1 MKSTLVRSALP
12 LAFLCSAALAQT
24 GSVPSAPTPGGSAAA
39 PVASAPAGATKIG
52 IINIQQAIALTN
64 EGKRDIDAL
73 EKKFDP
79 KRVELQSLNKE
90 VEDLQKQLDS
100 QGSKLNDEA
109 RNNLVKSIETKRK
122 TLQRQAEDAQ
132 NDYQGQQQELVNR
145 VGTKLMETLDKYA
158 KANGFSM
165 IIDVSGPQNPILWAQ
180 PNVDVTQQVA
190 AAYNAAS
197 PVAATPARPATAS
210 SNPKPAAPSAT
221 SPK

>member
-1 MKSTLVRSALP
+1 MKRTIASIALP
-12 LAFLCSAALAQT
+12 LALLCAGAFAQT
-24 GSVPSAPTPGGSAAA
+24 AATPSAAA
-39 PVASAPAGATKIG
+39 PAAAAPAASAAPAGPSKIG

-64 EGKRDIDAL
+64 EGKRDIEGL

-79 KRVELQSLNKE
+79 KRQELQGLNKE
-90 VEDLQKQLDS
+90 VEDLKKQLDS
-100 QGSKLNDEA
+100 QGSKLNEDA
-109 RNNLVKSIETKRK
+109 RSNLVKSIESKQK

-145 VGTKLMETLDKYA
+145 IGTKLMEALDKYA

-190 AAYNAAS
+190 AAYNATS
-197 PVAATPARPATAS
+197 PITAPAARPATAS
-210 SNPKPAAPSAT
+210 SNPKPAAPSAST
-221 SPK
+221 PK